1 MTCCSSG
8 SGTTYP
14 TATGIRF
21 RWIVQVTTKNRYKS
35 SLFRGA
41 GAISKLRKEVPIMVW
56 TISGD

>member
-1 MTCCSSG
+1 M
-8 SGTTYP
+8 TYP